1 MDLAADHLGFVAAAY
16 AVVVL
21 GLAGFAVWLTVRRR
35 ALMRRI
41 AELEA
46 RGVRRRARVPEGES

>member
-21 GLAGFAVWLTVRRR
+21 GLAGFAAWLAVRRR
-35 ALMRRI
+35 GLRRRI

-46 RGVRRRARVPEGES
+46 RGVRRRTRGPEGDT